1 MTRIFCLLMT
11 LLAIKDV
18 LCGEPNPPNF
28 PSTVRVFEASDTD
41 ISKVVNEAFS
51 KNGGHVP
58 ANHGQFSG
66 ERYAFLFKP
75 GNYSADV
82 PVGYYTSIYG
92 LGESPNDVIFNGDRG
107 VYAEEGDYNYQGGSL
122 CTFWRSA
129 ENFRTTSSHDWQVGK
144 GMIWAVSQ
152 ASPLRRVVV
161 DHDLNLFEY
170 QPPAT
175 AAGYSSGGYIANS
188 KISGDLRFGSQQ
200 QFCVRNVDL
209 GKEVDV
215 PPVWNGVF
223 VGCSGSVPT
232 SHCGTGNNAHPIV
245 TAKTSP
251 KIAEKPFITSDLS
264 GRFIL
269 NVPKLQTDSIGSNFD
284 QETTKIDFE
293 NVYVT
298 QLNDDAETINTKLAE
313 GLDVVI
319 SPGIYYLSTSLRVT
333 RSEQVILG
341 LGMATL
347 VTTSDEPCIV
357 VPDAFQGVR
366 IAGLLLEAKSETV
379 SSLLM
384 WGIEGGGN
392 ISNPGVL
399 SDVFARNG
407 VFTNETES
415 SSIDTMLRIAS
426 DSVIID
432 NTWLWRADHDSNGAA
447 NMKDNHVNH
456 GLYVKGDD
464 VFAYGLAVEHTLQDL
479 TIWDGDRGQVFF
491 YQSELPYGVDQES
504 FGDKYYVGYRVG
516 SNVTSHN
523 AYGVGVYQFFRDHA
537 VTVKSGIQVPDAL
550 VSSFVSPFTV
560 FLNGLGKIEHV
571 INNLGDTTAS
581 GVVTAYVCESS
592 SH

>member
-1 MTRIFCLLMT
+1 M
-11 LLAIKDV
+11 
-18 LCGEPNPPNF
+18 
-28 PSTVRVFEASDTD
+28 
-41 ISKVVNEAFS
+41 VNAAFA

-58 ANHGQFSG
+58 ANNGQFST

-92 LGESPNDVIFNGDRG
+92 LGESPNDVVFNGDKG
-107 VYAEEGDYNYQGGSL
+107 VYAEEGDYQYEGGAL

-152 ASPLRRVVV
+152 AAPLRRVVV
-161 DHDLNLFEY
+161 DNDLNLFEY

-188 KISGDLRFGSQQ
+188 KVNGDIRFGSQQ

-232 SHCGTGNNAHPIV
+232 SHCGTANNAHPIV

-251 KIAEKPFITSDLS
+251 KIAEKPFISFES
-264 GRFIL
+264 ERFIL
-269 NVPKLQTDSIGSNFD
+269 NVPKLQTDSMGSNFD
-284 QETTKIDFE
+284 QDVTKIDFE

-298 QLNDDAETINTKLAE
+298 KLTDDSDGINAKLAQ
-313 GLDVVI
+313 GLDVII
-319 SPGIYYLSTSLRVT
+319 SPGIYYLKTSLRVT
-333 RSEQVILG
+333 RSDQVILG

-347 VTTSDEPCIV
+347 VTTSDQPCIV
-357 VPDAFQGVR
+357 VPDNLDGVR

-379 SSLLM
+379 SSLLL
-384 WGIEGGGN
+384 WGISGGGN
-392 ISNPGVL
+392 TSNPGVM

-407 VFTNETES
+407 VFTTETVS
-415 SSIDTMLRIAS
+415 SSIDTMVRVAS

-432 NTWLWRADHDSNGAA
+432 NTWLWRADHDTNGAA
-447 NMKDNHVNH
+447 TMKDNHVNH

-464 VFAYGLAVEHTLQDL
+464 VIAYGLAVEHTLEDL
-479 TIWDGDRGQVFF
+479 TIWDGERGQVYF
-491 YQSELPYGVDQES
+491 YQSELPYGVDQAS
-504 FGDKYYVGYRVG
+504 FGDKY
-516 SNVTSHN
+516 
-523 AYGVGVYQFFRDHA
+523 
-537 VTVKSGIQVPDAL
+537 
-550 VSSFVSPFTV
+550 
-560 FLNGLGKIEHV
+560 
-571 INNLGDTTAS
+571 
-581 GVVTAYVCESS
+581 
-592 SH
+592 